1 VVSFLAGSSAPTPLY
16 ATYQRSWGFS
26 PITTTIVFGVYGLA
40 FLVGLLVLG
49 RLSNHVGRK
58 PVILVALAVQA
69 VSMVVFATAGGV
81 GQLILARVLQG
92 VTTGAAVPAVG
103 AAMLDISRTRGA
115 IANSVAPNAGTA
127 VGALVSAIAVR
138 YLAAPTHL
146 IYLALIAAFAAQA
159 AGIALVPETVSRAPG
174 AVGSLRPELALPRR
188 LRPLI
193 ISAAPVLFAVWA
205 LAGFYASLGPALIA
219 ELIGSS
225 SAVYG
230 GLGLFVLAG
239 TAGVSGLLLRDQ
251 NARTVM
257 LIGIGSVMAGVAV
270 SLASIAA
277 HSPIGFFAG
286 TAVAGVGFG
295 SGFQGGVRL
304 VVPVAAA
311 SERAGT
317 LSTLYLVSYVG
328 MSGPAVVAG
337 VLVVHA
343 GGLTTTAR
351 EYGIGVILLAA
362 LALTGLVRTRARPR
376 MAPEPDDGLHNTG
389 LLPLSESRSAWVM
402 VPAADV
408 TGTTIGD

>member
-16 ATYQRSWGFS
+16 ATYQRLWGFS

-40 FLVGLLVLG
+40 FLAGLLVLG

-58 PVILVALAVQA
+58 PVILVALPVQA

-92 VTTGAAVPAVG
+92 VSTGGAVAAVG
-103 AAMLDISRTRGA
+103 AALLDISRTRGA
-115 IANSVAPNAGTA
+115 VANSVAPGAGTA
-127 VGALVSAIAVR
+127 TGALVSAIAVR
-138 YLAAPTHL
+138 YLPAPTHL
-146 IYLALIAAFAAQA
+146 IYFVLIAVFAVQTA
-159 AGIALVPETVSRAPG
+159 AIALVPETVSRAPG
-174 AVGSLRPELALPRR
+174 ALGSLRPELAVPRR
-188 LRPLI
+188 LRPLVI
-193 ISAAPVLFAVWA
+193 TAAPVLFAVWA

-219 ELIGSS
+219 ELIGSN

-239 TAGVSGLLLRDQ
+239 AAAASVLLLRDQ
-251 NARTVM
+251 NAHTVM
-257 LIGIGSVMAGVAV
+257 LIGIGSLMAGVAV
-270 SLASIAA
+270 VLASISA
-277 HSPIGFFAG
+277 HSPVGFFAG

-304 VVPVAAA
+304 VMPLAA
-311 SERAGT
+311 SHERAGT
-317 LSTLYLVSYVG
+317 LSVLYVVSYLG

-343 GGLTTTAR
+343 GGLSTTAR
-351 EYGIGVILLAA
+351 EYGVAVILLAA

-376 MAPEPDDGLHNTG
+376 TAPNPDDSRHKTE
-389 LLPLSESRSAWVM
+389 LLPLSERRSTWVM

-408 TGTTIGD
+408 TGKTIED